1 MSYAKEKTMKHSL
14 HTKGL
19 SLLITVV
26 LLFSGLGSH
35 SVAEEETGTFS
46 GRVIDVEGNPVAELP
61 VMIAPAMVIGHG
73 TQPAFHPMSYPT
85 TRRARTDGDGR
96 FSITGIASGM
106 LYFSALPQNVDN
118 LFPRELETRIVKAI
132 EEKDFATIYTSGV
145 TEMEPEDFE
154 PDFEVLSIDIRG
166 ITLYP
171 RDDFSLIAFD
181 VDPGS
186 HIKNVQIT
194 VQPRMRIRGRV
205 LFKDGTPLRNARLR
219 LSYSAAHIDGQG
231 HRSSGGSPRTD
242 ADGYFL
248 FYFDEK
254 DDTSNYTISV
264 KYQELSATAGP
275 VRLSP
280 GERLDGLRLTFDS
293 EPIAAEPPPDKP
305 PFIPPTTPPKPRP
318 IPVTAF
324 DAVWIVNPA
333 NGHAYKRIPCE
344 SRDDAVAQ
352 AAEEKAHLVTINDAE
367 EQAWLS
373 AVFGHEFYWIGL
385 SDAEKEGQWQWDN
398 GEPLTYENWLPND
411 FFAEPSDVKESS
423 DERDY
428 VVTTFTDGKWY
439 AVSPHS
445 VLLRMTAMALLEKV
459 DAFDGQ

>member
-1 MSYAKEKTMKHSL
+1 MKRFRIKNRAL
-14 HTKGL
+14 GML
-19 SLLITVV
+19 VV
-26 LLFSGLGSH
+26 IFLLFIGTASYNF
-35 SVAEEETGTFS
+35 AAEETGTFS
-46 GRVIDVEGNPVAELP
+46 GRVVDMEGNPVAELP
-61 VMIAPAMVIGHG
+61 VMIGPAMVIGHG
-73 TQPAFHPMSYPT
+73 TLSAFHPMSYPT
-85 TRRARTDGDGR
+85 TPRAHTDGDGR

-106 LYFSALPQNVDN
+106 LYFSALPRNVDT

-132 EEKDFATIYTSGV
+132 EEKDFTTIYTSGI

-166 ITLYP
+166 ITFYP
-171 RDDFSLIAFD
+171 RDDFSLITFD

-205 LFKDGTPLRNARLR
+205 LFKDGTPLPNARLR
-219 LSYSAAHIDGQG
+219 LSYNATRIDGQG
-231 HRSSGGSPRTD
+231 HGSSGGSPLTD
-242 ADGYFL
+242 ANGYFL

-264 KYQELSATAGP
+264 AYQKLSATAGP

-280 GERLDGLRLTFDS
+280 GDRLDGLTLTFDS
-293 EPIAAEPPPDKP
+293 EPIAAEPPSDKP
-305 PFIPPTTPPKPRP
+305 PFISSTTPAKPRP
-318 IPVTAF
+318 IPIAAF
-324 DAVWIVNPA
+324 DTVWIVNPA

-352 AAEEKAHLVTINDAE
+352 AAEEKAHLVAINDAE

-398 GEPLTYENWLPND
+398 GDPLTYENWLPDD
-411 FFAEPSDVKESS
+411 FFPEPSDVKESP

-428 VVTTFTDGKWY
+428 VVTTFADGKWY

>member
-1 MSYAKEKTMKHSL
+1 MKHSL

-35 SVAEEETGTFS
+35 SVTEEDTGTFS
-46 GRVIDVEGNPVAELP
+46 GRVVDTEGNPVAVLP
-61 VMIAPAMVIGHG
+61 VMIVPTRVIGGDIGFHFSPMDY
-73 TQPAFHPMSYPT
+73 PA
-85 TRRARTDGDGR
+85 TRRARTDAEGR
-96 FSITGIASGM
+96 FSITRVAPGIS
-106 LYFSALPQNVDN
+106 YFSALRQNVDAI
-118 LFPRELETRIVKAI
+118 FPKELEAKITRAI
-132 EEKDFATIYTSGV
+132 EEEDIAAIHAGGIR
-145 TEMEPEDFE
+145 EMESEDFE
-154 PDFEVLSIDIRG
+154 PDFEVLSLDIRG
-166 ITLYP
+166 ITFYP
-171 RDDFSLIAFD
+171 RNDFSLIAFG
-181 VDPGS
+181 VEPGS
-186 HIKNVQIT
+186 HINNVQVT

-219 LSYSAAHIDGQG
+219 LGYNATHVDGQG

-264 KYQELSATAGP
+264 EYQELSATAGP

-280 GERLDGLRLTFDS
+280 GDRLDGLTLTFDS
-293 EPIAAEPPPDKP
+293 EPIAAERPPDRP
-305 PFIPPTTPPKPRP
+305 PFVPPTAPPKPKP
-318 IPVTAF
+318 IPIAAF

-352 AAEEKAHLVTINDAE
+352 AAKEKARLVTINDAE

-385 SDAEKEGQWQWDN
+385 SDAETEGQWQWDN
-398 GEPLTYENWLPND
+398 GDPLTYENWLPHD
-411 FFAEPSDVKESS
+411 FFPESSDTKESA

-428 VVTTFTDGKWY
+428 VVTTFADGKWY

-445 VLLRMTAMALLEKV
+445 VLLRMTAMAILEKETLRTN
-459 DAFDGQ
+459 GTTEGE

>member
-1 MSYAKEKTMKHSL
+1 MKRLSY
-14 HTKGL
+14 TKGL

-26 LLFSGLGSH
+26 LFCIGLGSH
-35 SVAEEETGTFS
+35 SVAEEDIGTFS
-46 GRVIDVEGNPVAELP
+46 GRVVDVEGNPVAELP
-61 VMIAPAMVIGHG
+61 VMIGPAMVIGHG
-73 TQPAFHPMSYPT
+73 TRPAFHPMSYPKT
-85 TRRARTDGDGR
+85 PRARTDGDGR
-96 FSITGIASGM
+96 FSITGIVSRM
-106 LYFSALPQNVDN
+106 SYFSALPQNVDT
-118 LFPRELETRIVKAI
+118 LFPRELKAKIAKAI
-132 EEKDFATIYTSGV
+132 EEKDFTTIYTSGV
-145 TEMEPEDFE
+145 TEMETEDFE
-154 PDFEVLSIDIRG
+154 PDFEVLSIDIKG

-181 VDPGS
+181 VEPGS
-186 HIKNVQIT
+186 DIKNVQIT

-219 LSYSAAHIDGQG
+219 LGYNATHVDRQG
-231 HRSSGGSPRTD
+231 HRSSGGDPRTD
-242 ADGYFL
+242 ADGHFV

-264 KYQELSATAGP
+264 EYQELKATAGP
-275 VRLSP
+275 VLLGP
-280 GERLDGLRLTFDS
+280 GDRLDGLTLTFDS

-305 PFIPPTTPPKPRP
+305 PFISSTTPAKLPP
-318 IPVTAF
+318 IPIAAF

-352 AAEEKAHLVTINDAE
+352 AVEEKAHLVAINDAE

-398 GEPLTYENWLPND
+398 GEPLTYENWLPDD
-411 FFAEPSDVKESS
+411 FFAEPSDGKESP
-423 DERDY
+423 DERDH
-428 VVTTFTDGKWY
+428 VVTTFADGKWY

-445 VLLRMTAMALLEKV
+445 VLLRMTAMAILEKV
-459 DAFDGQ
+459 DAFDGE